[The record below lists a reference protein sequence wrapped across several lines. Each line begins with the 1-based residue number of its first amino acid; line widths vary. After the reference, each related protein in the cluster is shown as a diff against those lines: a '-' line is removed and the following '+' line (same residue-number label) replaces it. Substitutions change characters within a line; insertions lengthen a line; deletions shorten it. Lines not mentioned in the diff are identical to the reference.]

1 LQLRGRYLCTVT
13 DPLAPLLSLPDVAPS
28 VAAARESVDELLRH
42 RALRRSGGPLAAE
55 VSLRSAVASAAL
67 SNHGYAVDDVR
78 AGTVFDPVLQGALRV
93 AAALP
98 SLADLWASSPRQVLA
113 RLHTLAASGVVDSA
127 ALGRPI
133 SDPIVDARLSS
144 LCDLVVA
151 SSGEP
156 LIRAAVVHGELLA
169 LNAFSGANGI
179 VARAAARVTLIGS
192 GFDLRGLVAVDVGHL
207 AREPEYVGSAHAFA
221 TGTPDGV
228 RSWLKHYCAAIS
240 AGAAAV
246 VTIAD
251 SLVAS

>member
-1 LQLRGRYLCTVT
+1 MV
-13 DPLAPLLSLPDVAPS
+13 DDALAPLLSLPDIAPA

-78 AGTVFDPVLQGALRV
+78 AGTVLDPVVQGALRV

-98 SLADLWASSPRQVLA
+98 DVSEKWERSPRQVLA
-113 RLHTLAASGVVDSA
+113 RLHTLAASGVVPDSS
-127 ALGRPI
+127 LGRPVP
-133 SDPIVDARLSS
+133 DDVVAARLDALCELVISS
-144 LCDLVVA
+144 AGD
-151 SSGEP
+151 P

-169 LNAFSGANGI
+169 LNAFEGANGI
-179 VARAAARVTLIGS
+179 VARGAARATLIGS
-192 GFDLRGLVAVDVGHL
+192 GFDIRGLVAVDVGHL
-207 AREPEYVGSAHAFA
+207 SREPEYVGSAHAFA

-228 RSWLKHYCAAIS
+228 RSWLKHYCAAVC

-246 VTIAD
+246 VSVAD
-251 SLVAS
+251 SLMAAS